1 MPARDCP
8 WSLVSVHF
16 RAAHSGSSLLHAQ
29 KTPKNND
36 VPVTGRGRAKR
47 FGPERVKRR
56 RREETKSPMRLA
68 RLVLSACVAVTA
80 VGRPLAVNAEARH
93 AAMVIDANSG
103 QVLHNQAGDELRYPA
118 SLTKMMTLYM
128 AFELIEN
135 GRLAYQSRLKVSH
148 EAASAAPSK
157 LDLEPGEDIQLI
169 DAIKA
174 LITKSANDVA
184 IVIAEHIGGTEANF
198 ARLMTAKA
206 RQIGMKDTTFRNAS
220 GLPDPGQLTTA
231 RDMLTLAL
239 RLQDDFPRHYGL
251 FTTRSFAYNGA
262 THRNHNTLL
271 GTYSGIDGIKTG
283 YTRASGFNL
292 VSSVRRE
299 GRHVV
304 AAVFGGS
311 SAASRNAHMRSL
323 LTRALAKADTEK
335 TRKPVLLARPRLAPR
350 PEAKIADASAPRP
363 VPVAAGT
370 IGKAPVAQ
378 NGPVKPPARIP
389 AAINKPAPQP
399 AVETPK
405 IDSQVAAPAVD
416 TPQSDR
422 PQSDT
427 QASDA
432 AADDTLAEFAA
443 NAGSAVAEP
452 AAPLI
457 EIAKVR
463 RVMVAPRPGPPRQF
477 SSSETTDQPAEA
489 AIEALAKAPAPEAWA
504 PAGTTETV
512 LTKSPRSASAGFVPA
527 SPAEQIIPPNKRSPF
542 QPAARLATDPA
553 AANGPQVVAGNPAPA
568 AAGLANTPDP
578 ADRFTAAPALPAF
591 NPPLVPARLPSTLEQ
606 QAQSIGTL
614 AAQPLP
620 VRFAQATKPETTG
633 RDAAWRLNGSSS
645 AGAATSTTA
654 APSGGF
660 QIQIG
665 AFGSAAEAERQLVTI
680 KSRAATVLSAKSA
693 LALPV
698 RKGDRQLFRARF
710 TGFDA
715 NTAASACT
723 ELRRLAIDC
732 FVMKAE

>member
-1 MPARDCP
+1 
-8 WSLVSVHF
+8 
-16 RAAHSGSSLLHAQ
+16 
-29 KTPKNND
+29 
-36 VPVTGRGRAKR
+36 
-47 FGPERVKRR
+47 
-56 RREETKSPMRLA
+56 MRLA
-68 RLVLSACVAVTA
+68 RLVLTACFAVTA
-80 VGRPLAVNAEARH
+80 VGRPLPVNAEARH
-93 AAMVIDANSG
+93 SAMVIDANSG

-157 LDLEPGEDIQLI
+157 LDLDPGEDIQLI

-198 ARLMTAKA
+198 ARMMTAKA

-251 FTTRSFAYNGA
+251 FTTRYFAYNGA

-323 LTRALAKADTEK
+323 LTRALAKAATEK
-335 TRKPVLLARPRLAPR
+335 TRKSILLARPRLAPR
-350 PEAKIADASAPRP
+350 PEAKFAEASAPKP
-363 VPVAAGT
+363 VPVAAGTEAGT

-378 NGPVKPPARIP
+378 NGPIKTAARMP
-389 AAINKPAPQP
+389 AAITKPAPRP

-405 IDSQVAAPAVD
+405 IDPQVTAHAAD
-416 TPQSDR
+416 TPR
-422 PQSDT
+422 SDT
-427 QASDA
+427 QTSDA
-432 AADDTLAEFAA
+432 SAADTLAQFVA
-443 NAGSAVAEP
+443 NAGSAVAQP
-452 AAPLI
+452 AAPPI

-463 RVMVAPRPGPPRQF
+463 RVMVAPRPRPPRQF
-477 SSSETTDQPAEA
+477 SSAETTDEPAEA
-489 AIEALAKAPAPEAWA
+489 GLETVAKAAAPDAWA

-512 LTKSPRSASAGFVPA
+512 LSKSPRSAAATLVPA
-527 SPAEQIIPPNKRSPF
+527 SPAEQIIPLIKDSPV
-542 QPAARLATDPA
+542 QPAGRLTAVPT
-553 AANGPQVVAGNPAPA
+553 AANGPQVVASNPAPT
-568 AAGLANTPDP
+568 AAGIANTPIP
-578 ADRFTAAPALPAF
+578 ADRSTATPALPAS
-591 NPPLVPARLPSTLEQ
+591 NPPLAPARLPSTLEQ
-606 QAQSIGTL
+606 QAQSIDTL

-620 VRFAQATKPETTG
+620 VRFAHATKPQPTG
-633 RDAAWRLNGSSS
+633 RDAAWRLNGPSS
-645 AGAATSTTA
+645 ADAATA

-665 AFGSAAEAERQLVTI
+665 AFGSAAEAERQLATI
-680 KSRAATVLSAKSA
+680 KSRAATILSAKSA

-698 RKGDRQLFRARF
+698 QKGDRQLFRARF

-715 NTAASACT
+715 NAAASACT

>member
-1 MPARDCP
+1 
-8 WSLVSVHF
+8 
-16 RAAHSGSSLLHAQ
+16 
-29 KTPKNND
+29 
-36 VPVTGRGRAKR
+36 
-47 FGPERVKRR
+47 
-56 RREETKSPMRLA
+56 MRLA
-68 RLVLSACVAVTA
+68 RLVLTACFAVTA
-80 VGRPLAVNAEARH
+80 VGRPLPVNAEARH

-157 LDLEPGEDIQLI
+157 LDLDPGEDIQLI

-198 ARLMTAKA
+198 ARMMTAKA

-323 LTRALAKADTEK
+323 LTRALAKAATEK
-335 TRKPVLLARPRLAPR
+335 TRKPILLARPRLAPR
-350 PEAKIADASAPRP
+350 PEAKIAEASAPKP
-363 VPVAAGT
+363 VPVAAGTGAGT

-378 NGPVKPPARIP
+378 NGSVKTAARMP
-389 AAINKPAPQP
+389 EAITKPAPRP
-399 AVETPK
+399 AVEPLK
-405 IDSQVAAPAVD
+405 FDPQVTAPAAD
-416 TPQSDR
+416 TPR
-422 PQSDT
+422 SDT
-427 QASDA
+427 QTSDA
-432 AADDTLAEFAA
+432 AAADALAQFVA

-452 AAPLI
+452 AATPI

-463 RVMVAPRPGPPRQF
+463 RVMVAPRPRPARQF
-477 SSSETTDQPAEA
+477 SSAETTDEPAEA
-489 AIEALAKAPAPEAWA
+489 GLETVAKIAAPEAWA

-512 LTKSPRSASAGFVPA
+512 LSKSPRSAAAPLVPA
-527 SPAEQIIPPNKRSPF
+527 SPAEQITPPIQGSPV
-542 QPAARLATDPA
+542 QPAARLAAVPA
-553 AANGPQVVAGNPAPA
+553 AANGPQVVASKPAPA
-568 AAGLANTPDP
+568 AARLANTPIP
-578 ADRFTAAPALPAF
+578 ADRLTDAPGLPAS
-591 NPPLVPARLPSTLEQ
+591 NPPLAPARLPSTLEQ
-606 QAQSIGTL
+606 QAQSIDTL

-620 VRFAQATKPETTG
+620 VRFAHATKPQPTG
-633 RDAAWRLNGSSS
+633 RDAAWRLNGPSS
-645 AGAATSTTA
+645 ADAATAKA

-665 AFGSAAEAERQLVTI
+665 AFGSAAEAERQLATI

-693 LALPV
+693 VALPV
-698 RKGDRQLFRARF
+698 QKGDRQLFRARF

-715 NTAASACT
+715 NAAASACT